1 MQQFNSYT
9 WLAIDLANHA
19 GMDKLT
25 WDERIQWVK
34 DNDHQLESLVPEGK
48 TKYLYIKAL
57 DMFRNPR
64 KSGYI
69 MALDA
74 SASGI
79 QIMAALGKCGV
90 SAKTCNLINT
100 GKRED
105 LYGNIMNQ
113 LTNTSITRDEVK
125 DALVPMMY
133 GSIKAPKETF
143 GEGTPELKAFLYA
156 VEKTVPILG
165 EIGGLLKQ
173 CWDSDALAHSFT
185 LPDGHVV
192 ILPTMIHKMK
202 RIEVFGT
209 SFTYRWKDIGTD
221 ENSTSLLANVVH
233 SVDAYV
239 SREMV
244 RRANKAGFQLAHIHD
259 SFWTHPKYMNQIRI
273 FYRDIVAEI
282 AASDLLED
290 IVEQLTGQ
298 RIELSYTHPELYQDI
313 LESEYMLS

>member
-1 MQQFNSYT
+1 MERIMQQFNSYT

-34 DNDHQLESLVPEGK
+34 DNDHQLEGLVPEGK

-79 QIMAALGKCGV
+79 QMMAALGKCGT
-90 SAKTCNLINT
+90 SARTCNMINT

-105 LYGNIMNQ
+105 LYTNIMDQIQTVNI
-113 LTNTSITRDEVK
+113 SRDDVK
-125 DALVPMMY
+125 EALVPMMY
-133 GSIKAPKETF
+133 GSTKAPKELF
-143 GEGTPELKAFLYA
+143 GEGTAELKAFLYA

-165 EIGGLLKQ
+165 EMNGLLSS
-173 CWDSDALAHSFT
+173 CWNSDALEHSFT
-185 LPDGHVV
+185 MPDGHVV
-192 ILPTMIHKMK
+192 VLPTMIYKMK
-202 RIEVFGT
+202 RIEIFDT
-209 SFTYRWKDIGTD
+209 SFTYRWKDVGAD
-221 ENSTSLLANVVH
+221 ENSTSILANVVH

-239 SREMV
+239 AREMV
-244 RRANKAGFQLAHIHD
+244 RRANKAGFQLAHIH
-259 SFWTHPKYMNQIRI
+259 K
-273 FYRDIVAEI
+273 
-282 AASDLLED
+282 
-290 IVEQLTGQ
+290 
-298 RIELSYTHPELYQDI
+298 
-313 LESEYMLS
+313 